1 MASDGKQTRPWVYT
15 LNRGLAQL
23 VPLAF
28 GYWLSVPIVD
38 IFYLLWGRKRKTA
51 MRNHARILG
60 RRTDDPIVERMA
72 HGTFR
77 QFGRYIVELL
87 SVQGWSLEAMSDRI
101 DIEGDEHFAE
111 ATALGKGVIFT
122 GAHMGSIEVASTL
135 VLLKGFQMSSVAE
148 RIGPKIMMD
157 WLKACRAEMGVELLP
172 AAGAGMT
179 LVRRLRRGGMV
190 ALVVDMGITGG
201 DSVTVE
207 FLGHETVF
215 PAGPARLARIS
226 GAPIIFGWA
235 ARKRHGRFL
244 AHISAP
250 ILSDRG
256 LSPEEDAR
264 QVTRRIVAE
273 FEEAVRRYPEQW
285 YVFREMWP
293 DGGREAVDAAR

>member
-1 MASDGKQTRPWVYT
+1 MASNGKQTRPWIYT

-23 VPLAF
+23 VPLSF
-28 GYWLSVPIVD
+28 GYWLSVPISD
-38 IFYLLWGRKRKTA
+38 IFYLLWGRKRETA
-51 MRNHARILG
+51 RRNHARILG
-60 RRTDDPIVERMA
+60 RRLDDPIVERMA
-72 HGTFR
+72 HRTFR

-101 DIEGDEHFAE
+101 DIEGGEHFAE
-111 ATALGKGVIFT
+111 ATALGKGIIFT
-122 GAHMGSIEVASTL
+122 GAHMGSIEVASAL
-135 VLLKGFQMSSVAE
+135 VLLKGFQISSVAE
-148 RIGPKIMMD
+148 QLNPKILMD
-157 WLKACRAEMGVELLP
+157 WLTACRAEMGVELLP

-179 LVRRLRRGGMV
+179 LVRRLRRSGMV
-190 ALVVDMGITGG
+190 ALVVDMGVTGG
-201 DSVTVE
+201 DGVTVE

-235 ARKRHGRFL
+235 ARLRRGRYL
-244 AHISAP
+244 AHVSPP

-273 FEEAVRRYPEQW
+273 FEQAVRRYPEQW
-285 YVFREMWP
+285 YVFREMWL